1 MTKGMWFLSAAV
13 AALAAPAMAQET
25 PAETRAAPQ
34 DVARDDVAQGDI
46 VVTATRRSQAL
57 PDVPLAVSAVSAET
71 LQNSGATDIRQL
83 NQLSPSLLVSST
95 TSEAGA
101 AVARIR
107 GIGTVGDN
115 PGLESSVAVFI
126 DGVYRSRTGTG
137 LTELGAIDRIEVLR
151 GPQGTLFG
159 RNTSAGLIHVIT
171 AQPSFEEAGTAELS
185 YGNFDYWRGQ
195 IGLTGPVSEK
205 IAYRIDGV
213 YTKRDGFMTD
223 VVSGRDV
230 NDRDRWIVRGQLLLE
245 PSERLSVRIIG
256 DYADR
261 DEECCAAVYLTPQNF
276 SRNPDGTIAYSP
288 STMAGLI
295 RLLAGRADAVGQEPF
310 ARETAITPGR
320 SYRSDVRDWGLSAE
334 LNYELGDA
342 KLTSITAYRDWL
354 YIRGQDADFNPL
366 DLVARPD
373 DGGYRQSF
381 KTFTQELRLQGESFG
396 GKLDWLIG
404 GYFANEKLS
413 LDDNLAYGADY
424 GRFYSCLV
432 TSQIPGAF
440 NPAATLCNGTPGLP
454 QLGPAGGILQAALT
468 TLGGING
475 ADSGIDRYRQDSRN
489 YALFTHNEFKVT
501 DRLSLTA
508 GLRYTNER
516 KKLDASFNGS
526 PAARA
531 ACFQNAA
538 ALAPLAST
546 PLAPVASGIQSF
558 SCAPIAPVAP
568 GTAIADTKKE
578 DQFTGTAVISFKA
591 SDQLLTYASYSKGY
605 KAGGFN
611 LDRAPLLVTSLTPG
625 AVATGALLRFE
636 PETVDAFEIGA
647 KYNGRGFDLNVAAFY
662 QMFDSFQLNT
672 FSGTNFV
679 VLNVEG
685 CSQLAGGDAS
695 DSDAIPGN
703 SACTG
708 KTKSGVVTKGV
719 EIEAFLRPLP
729 FVMANLGFT
738 FADAKFRSNVT
749 GTNGAS
755 LPTGFFQVPGSR
767 LANAARYTMTGA
779 FGWTPPIGNA
789 GLSALVYADFR
800 HQSKIN
806 TGSDLDLEK
815 IQKGL
820 TTVNARLGLRGPEE
834 RWSIEF
840 WAQNLFDVDYQQIA
854 FDAPVQPGGA
864 FNTVRG
870 VQQGFQPSPGTQLFT
885 AFLAEPRTY
894 GVTVRT
900 KF

>member
-1 MTKGMWFLSAAV
+1 MTKGIWFLSAAI
-13 AALAAPAMAQET
+13 AALAAPAAAQDMS
-25 PAETRAAPQ
+25 AEASSQPPPLQVEA
-34 DVARDDVAQGDI
+34 AQGDI
-46 VVTATRRSQAL
+46 VVTATRRNEAL
-57 PDVPLAVSAVSAET
+57 SDVPIAVSAVTSAS
-71 LQNSGATDIRQL
+71 LRNSGATDVRQL

-171 AQPSFEEAGTAELS
+171 AGPSFEEAGTAEFS

-195 IGLTGPVSEK
+195 IGLTGPINEK

-213 YTKRDGFMTD
+213 YAKRDGFMTD

-230 NDRDRWIVRGQLLLE
+230 NDRDRWIVRGQLLFE
-245 PSERLSVRIIG
+245 PSDRLSVRIIG

-261 DEECCAAVYLTPQNF
+261 DEECCAAVYLTPRNF
-276 SRNPDGTIAYSP
+276 SRNPDGSIAYSP

-295 RLLAGRADAVGQEPF
+295 RLLAGRADAVGNEPF
-310 ARETAITPGR
+310 DRETAITPGR
-320 SYRSDVRDWGLSAE
+320 SYRSDVRDWGLSGE
-334 LNYELGDA
+334 LNYDLEFA
-342 KLTSITAYRDWL
+342 ELTSITAYRDWR

-366 DLVARPD
+366 DLLVRAD

-381 KTFTQELRLQGESFG
+381 KTFTQELRLQGET
-396 GKLDWLIG
+396 GKLDWLVG

-413 LDDNLAYGADY
+413 LNDNLRYGADY

-440 NPAATLCNGTPGLP
+440 NPAAPLCNGTPGLP
-454 QLGPAGGILQAALT
+454 QLGPAGGIVQAALT
-468 TLGGING
+468 TLGSITG

-489 YALFTHNEFKVT
+489 YAFFTHNVFRVT

-538 ALAPLAST
+538 ALAPLAAT
-546 PLAPVASGIQSF
+546 PLAALASGIQSF
-558 SCAPIAPVAP
+558 TCAPIVPVAP
-568 GTAIADTKKE
+568 GTGIVDTKKE
-578 DQFTGTAVISFKA
+578 DQLTGTAVVSFRPI
-591 SDQLLTYASYSKGY
+591 DQLLTYASYSKGY

-611 LDRAPLLVTSLTPG
+611 LDRAPLLFTSLTPG

-636 PETVDAFEIGA
+636 PEKVDAFEIGA

-662 QMFDSFQLNT
+662 QLFDSFQLNT

-679 VLNVEG
+679 VANIEG
-685 CSQLAGGDAS
+685 CSALAGGDGS
-695 DSDAIPGN
+695 DSDGIAGN

-708 KTKSGVVTKGV
+708 KTKAGVVSKGV
-719 EIEAFLRPLP
+719 EIEAFMRPSP
-729 FVMANLGFT
+729 FFMANLGFT
-738 FADAKFRSNVT
+738 LADTKFRSNIS
-749 GTNGAS
+749 GANGSS
-755 LPTGFFQVPGSR
+755 LPPGFFQVPGSR
-767 LANAARYTMTGA
+767 LANAALYTVTGA

-789 GLSALVYADFR
+789 GLSGLLYADFR
-800 HQSKIN
+800 YQSEIN

-815 IQKGL
+815 VQTGVM
-820 TTVNARLGLRGPEE
+820 TVNARLGLRGPEE
-834 RWSIEF
+834 RWAIEF
-840 WAQNLFDVDYQQIA
+840 WAQNLFDEDYRQIA

-864 FNTVRG
+864 FNSIRG
-870 VQQGFQPSPGTQLFT
+870 VQQGLQPSPGTQLFT